1 MTTRRLYGLGAV
13 LLTAGL
19 LGACSSQG
27 ATGGSSTAQ
36 QPGATEVLPPDATV
50 TSGATPTADD
60 LCTVIPDLAT
70 IEAAIGVP
78 VKDPMGIGIAG
89 SQQTCMLLRATD
101 DFPGITFMLTALVQL
116 GSRRSSSRY
125 SQTSVVSSP
134 NAPYH
139 SMPLGQPALAPAR

>member
-19 LGACSSQG
+19 LGACSSEG

-70 IEAAIGVP
+70 KTVWFLT
-78 VKDPMGIGIAG
+78 G
-89 SQQTCMLLRATD
+89 SQDLYGEETLRQVAEQSREVAENVRNLRGEVVLPGVGHIFPLEDVDATN
-101 DFPGITFMLTALVQL
+101 TALHEFF
-116 GSRRSSSRY
+116 
-125 SQTSVVSSP
+125 
-134 NAPYH
+134 AK
-139 SMPLGQPALAPAR
+139 